1 MSNTKKTKSSFE
13 IDSFQREIIKNSFDT
28 IADDMAITL
37 MRTAYSG
44 IVRDSLDFST
54 AICDPEG
61 LTLAQ
66 GVCTPMHMGS
76 FFDAMKA
83 LLKQYNGRIFKN
95 DIFIFN
101 DPFAASGQHLPDI
114 YIAMPIYYKN
124 NISAW
129 AVTIAHHSDV
139 GGIVAGSNAIGG
151 EEIFQEGLR
160 IPIIKFFEGGK
171 LNQALWDIISL
182 NVRTPDEVLGD
193 LQAQIASCKSGEEG
207 MCELFDRYGVKQILN
222 YGQQLQDY
230 AEKLTRAEIADFP
243 NGEFCFTDHIDGLG
257 ENPETL
263 VINAKVIVTDDSITV
278 DFEGTSKQVP
288 AGVNPSFPFTKAATY
303 AALRSVM
310 ESDIPNCHG
319 FTEPIK
325 VKAPLGSLV
334 NPKFPAPC
342 GARGITGYRII
353 DCLFG
358 ALSKAVP
365 DRVTADTAGGSTL
378 PTISGYENDKPFVFC
393 ETFMGTWG
401 GTSKHDGQSGVPH
414 MGANQSNVSI
424 EMIESKYPIRIN
436 KYGFIKNTGGP
447 GKYRGG
453 LGLIREY
460 EILSDA
466 ASLNVRSDKRKFPPH
481 GLFGGK
487 NGSKSYNIINPNSQR
502 RILPVLMTEVEKL
515 KKGDV
520 FSHEMSGGGGY
531 GEPIEREESL
541 VLKDIIEEKV
551 DIKIAESEYGVAV
564 IEDNFGNLTVDKKRT
579 RLLRNKLSSNISS
592 LSKLN

>member
-1 MSNTKKTKSSFE
+1 MKKKSTKSSIE
-13 IDSFQREIIKNSFDT
+13 TDSFQREIIKNCFDT

-54 AICDPEG
+54 AICDPDG

-83 LLKQYNGRIFKN
+83 LLNQYKRNVFPN

-101 DPFAASGQHLPDI
+101 DPYASAGQHLPDI
-114 YIAMPIYYKN
+114 YIAMPIYFKKD
-124 NISAW
+124 ISGW

-160 IPIIKFFEGGK
+160 IPIIKFSEGGIPNK
-171 LNQALWDIISL
+171 AVWDMISL

-207 MCELFDRYGVKQILN
+207 MCELFERYGVKQILN
-222 YGQQLQDY
+222 YGRQIQDY
-230 AEKLTRAEIADFP
+230 AEQITRAEISEFP
-243 NGEFCFTDHIDGLG
+243 NGEYSFTDQIDGLG
-257 ENPETL
+257 ESPKTII
-263 VINAKVIVTDDSITV
+263 INTKVIIADNSITV
-278 DFEGTSKQVP
+278 DFDGTSQQVA
-288 AGVNPSFPFTKAATY
+288 AGINPSFPFTKAATY

-319 FTEPIK
+319 FTLPIE
-325 VKAPLGSLV
+325 VKAKFGSLV

-358 ALSKAVP
+358 ALSQALP
-365 DRVTADTAGGSTL
+365 DRITADTAGGSTL
-378 PTISGYENDKPFVFC
+378 PTISGYEDDKPFVFC

-436 KYGFIKNTGGP
+436 KYGFIKNTGGA

-453 LGLIREY
+453 LGLLREY
-460 EILSDA
+460 EILSDSA
-466 ASLNVRSDKRKFPPH
+466 NLNVRSDKRKYPPH

-487 NGSKSYNIINPNSQR
+487 PGSKSYNIINPENNR
-502 RILPVLMTEVEKL
+502 KILPVLMTEVEKL
-515 KKGDV
+515 NKGDI
-520 FSHEMSGGGGY
+520 FRHEMSGGGGFGNPY
-531 GEPIEREESL
+531 ERDEDL
-541 VLKDIIEEKV
+541 VLKDVLEEKI
-551 DIKIAESEYGVAV
+551 DIKNAKKEYGVV
-564 IEDNFGNLTVDKKRT
+564 FKKNKNKKITVEKNLTKV
-579 RLLRNKLSSNISS
+579 LRKKLSSKIRR
-592 LSKLN
+592 KKK